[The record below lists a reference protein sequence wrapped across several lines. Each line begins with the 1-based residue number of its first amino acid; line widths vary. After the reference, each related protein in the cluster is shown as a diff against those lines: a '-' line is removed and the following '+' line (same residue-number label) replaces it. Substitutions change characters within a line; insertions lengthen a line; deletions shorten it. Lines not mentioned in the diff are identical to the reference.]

1 MKRILIIED
10 DFYIRYLYKQSFMN
24 ASYEVDEAA
33 DGDEA
38 LNLFKTKD
46 FDLILLDIMLPIVN
60 GLDVLRIIRSI
71 ASPKS
76 KTPVFVMTNLGSGNE
91 TNEAMKIGANK
102 CILKA
107 NYEPHQLVKEVDDY
121 LLSKSTTNASSQ
133 TTSSQSG
140 A

>member
-1 MKRILIIED
+1 MKKILIIED
-10 DFYIRYLYKQSFMN
+10 DFYIRSLYRQSFLN
-24 ASYEVDEAA
+24 ANYEVDEAA

-38 LNLFKTKD
+38 LNLFKTRNYD
-46 FDLILLDIMLPIVN
+46 IILLDIMLPRVN

-76 KTPVFVMTNLGSGNE
+76 KTSVFVMTNLGSGNE

-121 LLSKSTTNASSQ
+121 LLSKNTANASSQ
-133 TTSSQSG
+133 TTVPQSSS
-140 A
+140 